1 MNDESIFE
9 GSDAL
14 KEFKEEWLNV
24 DTKGVLNE
32 TIENS
37 AYIYKLLKV
46 QEADDRLD
54 YLHYLKN
61 HYEGNFPCLMK
72 ELIHIDT
79 MLSGKNDISD
89 LKERLDNGEISLDE
103 GLCSLRHFS
112 YIDRLIVA
120 SPYAQ
125 THGKQTDE

>member
-1 MNDESIFE
+1 MDNGSIFE
-9 GSDAL
+9 ASDDL

-32 TIENS
+32 TLENS

-46 QEADDRLD
+46 QEAEDRLD

-79 MLSGKNDISD
+79 MLSGKNDIDD
-89 LKERLDNGEISLDE
+89 LKKRLDNGEISLE
-103 GLCSLRHFS
+103 EYKEALK
-112 YIDRLIVA
+112 ILIN
-120 SPYAQ
+120 
-125 THGKQTDE
+125 K